1 MGNSAAFHFWLLD
14 LYLLEPS
21 KMYLTPEQ
29 VSFYEREG
37 YLVIPNFWDD
47 KTIQECKASIA
58 SIVKNSISGPLI
70 EKPICTTKEERSL
83 ANAKYFESGHAI
95 RHFWEAKSWENGK
108 LIRPPEL
115 AIDKIAYA
123 LHDLD
128 PVFEKVTYEPRVGQ
142 ICRDLGLC
150 MPLPVQSMY
159 IFKQAFVGSEIR
171 PHQDGSYLYTE
182 PQSVIG
188 FWWALVN

>member
-1 MGNSAAFHFWLLD
+1 
-14 LYLLEPS
+14 
-21 KMYLTPEQ
+21 MYLTPEQ

-37 YLVIPNFWDD
+37 YLVIPNFWSE
-47 KTIQECKASIA
+47 TTVQECKVSIDA
-58 SIVKNSISGPLI
+58 IVKNSVSDPSLLQKTIF
-70 EKPICTTKEERSL
+70 TTKEQRRHADS
-83 ANAKYFESGHAI
+83 YFLESGHAI
-95 RHFWEAKSWENGK
+95 RYFWEEKSWENDK
-108 LIRPPEL
+108 LIGPPEL
-115 AIDKIAYA
+115 AINKIGHG

-150 MPLPVQSMY
+150 MPLAVQSMY
-159 IFKQAFVGSEIR
+159 IFKQALVGGEVS
-171 PHQDGSYLYTE
+171 PHQDGAFLYTE